1 MFLSSIYAI
10 STVFVMLTI
19 TAIISKIGTRR
30 ALIYGDLI
38 NIIST
43 LMFIIGNTYMV
54 FIIAQLLSAI
64 GFGFKNAATAPM
76 LEESILHTKNSGKL
90 FSKIDS
96 NGYSKFCIF
105 SAISTIASG
114 YLYNIDPYI
123 PMFLCMLCSLISF
136 IIASNF
142 EQIRKDYKTM
152 NTRQSLKQVK
162 ELLTFTTKS
171 KRLKALLISFGF
183 MWGIFSL
190 LTTYSTT
197 LFKNMGMSAEYI
209 SIIFAILEIF
219 RGLFSKRANA
229 FHKRNRNYS
238 ITKILYVISVS
249 YVLSGVISIIHVPFM
264 FQISILII
272 LFATIRGMQGIYNT
286 LYKRYLNN
294 FMTSRIL
301 PSVYSMQSI
310 NDNLFRTL
318 ISTAG
323 SFLLNIMDIK
333 YATLF
338 IGMLFVVLTSVIS
351 GFMRDKVGLQP
362 EEYEKIDLKYS
373 DRK

>member
-1 MFLSSIYAI
+1 
-10 STVFVMLTI
+10 
-19 TAIISKIGTRR
+19 
-30 ALIYGDLI
+30 
-38 NIIST
+38 
-43 LMFIIGNTYMV
+43 
-54 FIIAQLLSAI
+54 
-64 GFGFKNAATAPM
+64 
-76 LEESILHTKNSGKL
+76 
-90 FSKIDS
+90 
-96 NGYSKFCIF
+96 
-105 SAISTIASG
+105 
-114 YLYNIDPYI
+114 
-123 PMFLCMLCSLISF
+123 
-136 IIASNF
+136 
-142 EQIRKDYKTM
+142 
-152 NTRQSLKQVK
+152 
-162 ELLTFTTKS
+162 
-171 KRLKALLISFGF
+171 
-183 MWGIFSL
+183 
-190 LTTYSTT
+190 
-197 LFKNMGMSAEYI
+197 
-209 SIIFAILEIF
+209 
-219 RGLFSKRANA
+219 
-229 FHKRNRNYS
+229 
-238 ITKILYVISVS
+238 
-249 YVLSGVISIIHVPFM
+249 M